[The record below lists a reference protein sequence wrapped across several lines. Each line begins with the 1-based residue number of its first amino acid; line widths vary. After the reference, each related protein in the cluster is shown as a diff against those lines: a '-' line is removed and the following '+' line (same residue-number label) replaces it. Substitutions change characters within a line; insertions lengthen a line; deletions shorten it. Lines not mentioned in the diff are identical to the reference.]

1 MTEIYSLFRK
11 YGLTPQVVSSFQAV
25 IRDYYREHGRVFPWR
40 ETSDPY
46 RILVSEFMLQQT
58 QTSRVVEKYIEF
70 ITAFPD
76 VFQLARSSFRE
87 VLRVWQGLGYNRRAL
102 ALYKTAGEIAEK
114 YQGRVPDDP
123 VLLRQLPGVGEYT
136 ANAMMAIAFN
146 KPAIVIDTNIR
157 AVYLYFFFRE
167 TETVGKN
174 DIVPFVEATLDRD
187 SPREWYYALFD
198 YGSMLKRDYRD
209 LEAGKRR
216 KQSAFRGSD
225 REVRS
230 SILRLLLDI
239 EIMTEDQLL
248 ASLPSDNERAR
259 RLVTQLYEEGLID
272 YGDGVIRI
280 K

>member
-1 MTEIYSLFRK
+1 
-11 YGLTPQVVSSFQAV
+11 LTPQVVSSFQAV

-46 RILVSEFMLQQT
+46 RIIVSEFMLQQT

-76 VFQLARSSFRE
+76 VFQLAKSPFRE

-102 ALYKTAGEIAEK
+102 ALHKTAGEIAER
-114 YQGRVPDDP
+114 YHGRVPDDP

-167 TETVGKN
+167 AETVGKN
-174 DIVPFVEATLDRD
+174 DIVPFVEATLDRN
-187 SPREWYYALFD
+187 SPREWYYGLFD
-198 YGSMLKRDYRD
+198 YGSMLKRENKD

-230 SILRLLLDI
+230 NILRLLLDI

-248 ASLPSDNERAR
+248 ASLPSDNERVR
-259 RLVTQLYEEGLID
+259 RLVTQLYGEGLID
-272 YGDGVIRI
+272 YDDGVIRI

>member
-1 MTEIYSLFRK
+1 
-11 YGLTPQVVSSFQAV
+11 LTPQVVSSFQAV

-46 RILVSEFMLQQT
+46 RIIVSEFMLQQT

-76 VFQLARSSFRE
+76 VFQLAKSPFRE

-102 ALYKTAGEIAEK
+102 ALHKTAGEIAER
-114 YQGRVPDDP
+114 YHGRVPDDP

-174 DIVPFVEATLDRD
+174 DIVPFVEATLDRN
-187 SPREWYYALFD
+187 SPREWYYGLFD
-198 YGSMLKRDYRD
+198 YGSMLKRENKD

-230 SILRLLLDI
+230 NILRLLLDI

-248 ASLPSDNERAR
+248 ASLPSDNERVR